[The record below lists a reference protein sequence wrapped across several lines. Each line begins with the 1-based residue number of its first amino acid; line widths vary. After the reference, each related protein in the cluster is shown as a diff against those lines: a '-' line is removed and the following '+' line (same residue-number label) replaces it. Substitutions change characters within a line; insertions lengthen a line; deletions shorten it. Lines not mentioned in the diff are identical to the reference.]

1 MWKLR
6 NSKCIDKP
14 KLHISWWLLKFDRIY
29 GFMKPDRIYENDST
43 FLDVEYSIIKKI
55 PSMNVLILTILM
67 YALLSQI

>member
-14 KLHISWWLLKFDRIY
+14 KLHISWWLRKFDRIY

>member
-43 FLDVEYSIIKKI
+43 FLDVEYSIIKKY
-55 PSMNVLILTILM
+55 PVWMF
-67 YALLSQI
+67 